1 MTEGGRVL
9 DAPVT
14 YSAMYERL
22 KFYLKILGI
31 DEGETP
37 HSLHAGCAITLAIG
51 GGKVQADG
59 IMSHIGWSGTGNKNG
74 RLLLESNTTKGCLFY
89 GGTIIFTSFKQ

>member
-1 MTEGGRVL
+1 
-9 DAPVT
+9 
-14 YSAMYERL
+14 MYERL

-37 HSLHAGCAITLAIG
+37 HSLRAGCAITLAIG
-51 GGKVQADG
+51 GGKSTGRRYYV
-59 IMSHIGWSGTGNKNG
+59 SYRLVGNKNG